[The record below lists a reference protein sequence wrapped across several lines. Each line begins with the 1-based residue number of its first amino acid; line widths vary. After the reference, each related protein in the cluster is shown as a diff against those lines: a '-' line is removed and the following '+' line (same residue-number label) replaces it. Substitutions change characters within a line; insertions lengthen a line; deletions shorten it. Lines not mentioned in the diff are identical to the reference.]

1 MRQKAKVVDGSLNP
15 GPPPLLFFSLYNAQK
30 QKTNGE
36 DMQTLLTWSDI
47 RWTWGGG
54 GVPNYKNVDNKP
66 ERDCFTNQAE
76 YSQSCDH
83 VGSRLVMEHSMM
95 KSSTLFKSRPLPL
108 YVHLMSTWHHSH
120 DKCS

>member
-1 MRQKAKVVDGSLNP
+1 MEKTCKH
-15 GPPPLLFFSLYNAQK
+15 FSHGVTSGGLEE
-30 QKTNGE
+30 G
-36 DMQTLLTWSDI
+36 
-47 RWTWGGG
+47 GGG

-108 YVHLMSTWHHSH
+108 YVHLMST
-120 DKCS
+120 